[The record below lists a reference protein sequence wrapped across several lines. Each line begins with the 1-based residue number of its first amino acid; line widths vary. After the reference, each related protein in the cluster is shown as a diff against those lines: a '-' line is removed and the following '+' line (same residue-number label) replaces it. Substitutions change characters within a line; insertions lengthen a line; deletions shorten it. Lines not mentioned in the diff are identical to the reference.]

1 MLADVVELIAQSH
14 SRNAADEFSAFD
26 PSDADFASLVQAT
39 KELQVCFKPVPGACV
54 VMSALLIARVQS
66 LTKTPVYM
74 VAGTLSVARKR
85 IFGTDGPIDG
95 AKVFS
100 QSAVSWDGHC
110 WVQFGKYVV
119 DTSLFRTAYSGKGD
133 PALAAHV
140 MKTHGANK
148 SAPIATYEAL
158 ANEDGLIYVPQYVLT
173 QAQLEPITNGAFAV
187 LDANFR

>member
-1 MLADVVELIAQSH
+1 MSSRRLIRPIRILHPS
-14 SRNAADEFSAFD
+14 SRRSKSCRSVSSPYRAHVF
-26 PSDADFASLVQAT
+26 
-39 KELQVCFKPVPGACV
+39 

-66 LTKTPVYM
+66 LTKAPVYM
-74 VAGTLSVARKR
+74 VAGTLSVGRKR

-100 QSAVSWDGHC
+100 QSAISWDGHC
-110 WVQFGKYVV
+110 WVQFGKHVV